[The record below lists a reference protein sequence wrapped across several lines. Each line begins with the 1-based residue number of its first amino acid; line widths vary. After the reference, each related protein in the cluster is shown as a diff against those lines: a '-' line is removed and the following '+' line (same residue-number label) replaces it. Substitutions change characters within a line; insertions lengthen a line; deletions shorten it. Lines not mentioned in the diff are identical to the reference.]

1 MIFMNSFFPFLD
13 IIILGLLALFLGFRL
28 KNLLGDRSGYGEDV
42 NNLETYNEKK
52 PDNNNV
58 INLNKKKI
66 SGEGLEV
73 LKKGDPNFSEEEFI
87 IGAKQAFKIIIE
99 AFVDSDVEKLKPLI
113 DYELLKSFTKS
124 ISEREAR
131 QEKQFVDIISII
143 KLDIVNISLND
154 NVASISIK
162 IESEQIKYT
171 IDKNDKII
179 DGNKDVS
186 ETIKDKWVLERDI
199 SSNDPNWKLV
209 ETDVVND

>member
-1 MIFMNSFFPFLD
+1 MNSFFPFLD

-66 SGEGLEV
+66 NGEGLEV

-131 QEKQFVDIISII
+131 QEKQFVDIISINE
-143 KLDIVNISLND
+143 LDIINISLVD
-154 NVASISIK
+154 NIASISIK

-179 DGNKDVS
+179 DGNKEVS
-186 ETIKDKWVLERDI
+186 EIIKDKWVLERDT
-199 SSNDPNWKLV
+199 SSNNPNWKLV

>member
-1 MIFMNSFFPFLD
+1 MNSFFPFLD

-28 KNLLGDRSGYGEDV
+28 KNLLGDRSGYGEDI
-42 NNLETYNEKK
+42 NKLESYNETK

-66 SGEGLEV
+66 SGEGLDT
-73 LKKGDPNFSEEEFI
+73 LKKGDPTFSEEEFLD
-87 IGAKQAFKIIIE
+87 GAKQAFKIIIE
-99 AFVDSDVEKLKPLI
+99 AFVDSDIEKLKPLI

-131 QEKQFVDIISII
+131 QEKQFVEIISIN
-143 KLDIVNISLND
+143 KLNIINISLND
-154 NVASISIK
+154 NIASISIK

-171 IDKNDKII
+171 TDKNDKII
-179 DGNKDVS
+179 DGNKEVS
-186 ETIKDKWVLERDI
+186 EIIKDKWVLERDT
-199 SSNDPNWKLV
+199 SSNNPNWKLV

>member
-1 MIFMNSFFPFLD
+1 MNSFFPFLD

-73 LKKGDPNFSEEEFI
+73 LKKSDPNFSEEEFVK
-87 IGAKQAFKIIIE
+87 GAKQAFKIIIE
-99 AFVDSDVEKLKPLI
+99 AFVDSDIEKLKPLI

-143 KLDIVNISLND
+143 KLDIINISLND

-179 DGNKDVS
+179 DGNKEVS
-186 ETIKDKWVLERDI
+186 EIIKDKWVLERDI
-199 SSNDPNWKLV
+199 SSNNPNWKLV

>member
-28 KNLLGDRSGYGEDV
+28 KNLLGDRSGYGEDL

-52 PDNNNV
+52 PDDNNNV
-58 INLNKKKI
+58 ISLNKKKI

-87 IGAKQAFKIIIE
+87 MGAKQAFKIIID

-143 KLDIVNISLND
+143 KSFYYFYSFLN
-154 NVASISIK
+154 SIMFK
-162 IESEQIKYT
+162 IT
-171 IDKNDKII
+171 
-179 DGNKDVS
+179 
-186 ETIKDKWVLERDI
+186 
-199 SSNDPNWKLV
+199 
-209 ETDVVND
+209 